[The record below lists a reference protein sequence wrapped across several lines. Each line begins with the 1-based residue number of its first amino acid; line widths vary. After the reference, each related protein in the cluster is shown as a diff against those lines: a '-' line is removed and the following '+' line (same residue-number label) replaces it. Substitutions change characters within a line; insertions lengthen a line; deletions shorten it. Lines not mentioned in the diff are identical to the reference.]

1 MMLTGEPR
9 AWRLKGSEDGKLLHL
24 VEEKS
29 LVQFDMDMKDVA
41 NIMVE
46 SIEQWVLTLKPEE
59 IQWMQH
65 PQSSEKGSSPDLID

>member
-1 MMLTGEPR
+1 MTTANDDNRINILKKMMLTGEPR

-46 SIEQWVLTLKPEE
+46 SIEQ
-59 IQWMQH
+59 
-65 PQSSEKGSSPDLID
+65 